1 MKKRA
6 IFLIVLII
14 IFGVGISFFMYF
26 PKSIENALNR
36 IKYPFEVGEI
46 LASQQIDEN
55 LTAVIYTNK
64 EEKSNLQNAIVRKRG
79 IFYDVIETNGSVHI
93 EKPKQLE
100 SGQLRTQA
108 LISWYDKSDKYVIM
122 AVAYDDDVSSIWYL
136 YQDLIQL
143 NLNGYRLFWGYGI
156 GEYDEMHMF
165 DNNGNCLE
173 QIME

>member
-26 PKSIENALNR
+26 PESIENALNR

-79 IFYDVIETNGSVHI
+79 IFYDVIETNQS
-93 EKPKQLE
+93 
-100 SGQLRTQA
+100 
-108 LISWYDKSDKYVIM
+108 
-122 AVAYDDDVSSIWYL
+122 
-136 YQDLIQL
+136 
-143 NLNGYRLFWGYGI
+143 NLNRV
-156 GEYDEMHMF
+156 
-165 DNNGNCLE
+165 NLE
-173 QIME
+173 PKYWFLGMIKVINMLLWQLPTMKMYLPLPI

>member
-64 EEKSNLQNAIVRKRG
+64 EEKSKTPLYESEAS
-79 IFYDVIETNGSVHI
+79 FTMSL
-93 EKPKQLE
+93 KQ
-100 SGQLRTQA
+100 TVPC
-108 LISWYDKSDKYVIM
+108 ISKNQS
-122 AVAYDDDVSSIWYL
+122 
-136 YQDLIQL
+136 
-143 NLNGYRLFWGYGI
+143 NLNRV
-156 GEYDEMHMF
+156 
-165 DNNGNCLE
+165 NLE
-173 QIME
+173 PKY

>member
-64 EEKSNLQNAIVRKRG
+64 EEKIHKLDIFMKLEKINLLSDQSFMLLKLMI
-79 IFYDVIETNGSVHI
+79 
-93 EKPKQLE
+93 
-100 SGQLRTQA
+100 
-108 LISWYDKSDKYVIM
+108 LII
-122 AVAYDDDVSSIWYL
+122 
-136 YQDLIQL
+136 
-143 NLNGYRLFWGYGI
+143 
-156 GEYDEMHMF
+156 
-165 DNNGNCLE
+165 
-173 QIME
+173 

>member
-100 SGQLRTQA
+100 SGQLRTQV
-108 LISWYDKSDKYVIM
+108 LISWYDKSDKYGI
-122 AVAYDDDVSSIWYL
+122 YHYL
-136 YQDLIQL
+136 FKPRVDTAKCEWLSLIL
-143 NLNGYRLFWGYGI
+143 GI
-156 GEYDEMHMF
+156 R
-165 DNNGNCLE
+165 NWR
-173 QIME
+173 I

>member
-93 EKPKQLE
+93 EKPK
-100 SGQLRTQA
+100 
-108 LISWYDKSDKYVIM
+108 
-122 AVAYDDDVSSIWYL
+122 
-136 YQDLIQL
+136 
-143 NLNGYRLFWGYGI
+143 
-156 GEYDEMHMF
+156 
-165 DNNGNCLE
+165 
-173 QIME
+173 

>member
-79 IFYDVIETNGSVHI
+79 VFSKGAGSGKGEHRREQFDHRHLYV
-93 EKPKQLE
+93 P
-100 SGQLRTQA
+100 GQNA
-108 LISWYDKSDKYVIM
+108 HGGPG
-122 AVAYDDDVSSIWYL
+122 AV
-136 YQDLIQL
+136 
-143 NLNGYRLFWGYGI
+143 
-156 GEYDEMHMF
+156 
-165 DNNGNCLE
+165 
-173 QIME
+173 

>member
-55 LTAVIYTNK
+55 LTAVIYTNLN
-64 EEKSNLQNAIVRKRG
+64 EKK
-79 IFYDVIETNGSVHI
+79 
-93 EKPKQLE
+93 
-100 SGQLRTQA
+100 
-108 LISWYDKSDKYVIM
+108 
-122 AVAYDDDVSSIWYL
+122 
-136 YQDLIQL
+136 
-143 NLNGYRLFWGYGI
+143 
-156 GEYDEMHMF
+156 
-165 DNNGNCLE
+165 GNFSYCTDYYFRCLGDF
-173 QIME
+173 

>member
-55 LTAVIYTNK
+55 LTAVIY
-64 EEKSNLQNAIVRKRG
+64 EQRRK
-79 IFYDVIETNGSVHI
+79 
-93 EKPKQLE
+93 KQSSKHHCTKARHL
-100 SGQLRTQA
+100 LRC
-108 LISWYDKSDKYVIM
+108 
-122 AVAYDDDVSSIWYL
+122 
-136 YQDLIQL
+136 
-143 NLNGYRLFWGYGI
+143 
-156 GEYDEMHMF
+156 H
-165 DNNGNCLE
+165 
-173 QIME
+173 